1 MRQFIISL
9 ILLLIATSFQFANS
23 ESEANSEE
31 LNTDDYDDDSD
42 DLEDSP
48 DDQDFHFEDKKPFYK
63 QVNIFSGYNLDISK
77 LKLIIICKIIIC

>member
-1 MRQFIISL
+1 MRQFTISL
-9 ILLLIATSFQFANS
+9 ILLLIATTVQVANS
-23 ESEANSEE
+23 ENEPNSEE

-63 QVNIFSGYNLDISK
+63 QVNIFSVYIL
-77 LKLIIICKIIIC
+77 